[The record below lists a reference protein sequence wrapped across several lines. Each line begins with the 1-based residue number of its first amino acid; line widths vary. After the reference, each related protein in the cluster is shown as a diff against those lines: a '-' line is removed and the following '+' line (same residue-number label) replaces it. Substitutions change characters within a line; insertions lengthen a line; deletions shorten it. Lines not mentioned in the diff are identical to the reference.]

1 MAAAA
6 ELIRVQRQ
14 CRAVAEVWGWR
25 TAGQGREHGKQKAKE
40 KSIGFCSRGRP
51 VWPRARHTLSGGS
64 DVGGACRLT
73 RRVISYNI
81 LESGLDAC
89 TA

>member
-1 MAAAA
+1 MTRAP
-6 ELIRVQRQ
+6 RQ
-14 CRAVAEVWGWR
+14 CGGIAEAQGWR
-25 TAGQGREHGKQKAKE
+25 TVGQGREHGKQKAKE
-40 KSIGFCSRGRP
+40 KSIGFRAGGRP
-51 VWPRARHTLSGGS
+51 VWQRARHTLSGGS

-81 LESGLDAC
+81 LESGLVAY